1 MVVLL
6 FPSLPDLMEDLL
18 LLLKET
24 GFILKMLLD
33 HVALSK
39 GQKYATVLESAVQE
53 FSLPVLI
60 FFFFFLSI
68 ADYNYYDKR
77 AANCWSDHLAIVKQL
92 ICGLMKAACLASYF
106 QIAS

>member
-1 MVVLL
+1 
-6 FPSLPDLMEDLL
+6 MEDLL

-60 FFFFFLSI
+60 FFFFFFCQLLTI
-68 ADYNYYDKR
+68 ITMTKE
-77 AANCWSDHLAIVKQL
+77 QL
-92 ICGLMKAACLASYF
+92 IVGLTTWPLLNN
-106 QIAS
+106 

>member
-60 FFFFFLSI
+60 FFFFFFV
-68 ADYNYYDKR
+68 
-77 AANCWSDHLAIVKQL
+77 NC
-92 ICGLMKAACLASYF
+92 
-106 QIAS
+106 

>member
-1 MVVLL
+1 
-6 FPSLPDLMEDLL
+6 MEDLL

-39 GQKYATVLESAVQE
+39 GQKYATVLEPAVQE

-60 FFFFFLSI
+60 FFLSI
-68 ADYNYYDKR
+68 ADYNYYDER
-77 AANCWSDHLAIVKQL
+77 AANCWSDHLAIVKQSL
-92 ICGLMKAACLASYF
+92 V
-106 QIAS
+106 